1 MSRRVG
7 AKEIAMYLEGHQ
19 KQGGSEKEA
28 QLGMTEGLLL
38 RASPDHHLSAPVKWK
53 RCLYEALQQNV

>member
-7 AKEIAMYLEGHQ
+7 AKEIDMYLEGHQ
-19 KQGGSEKEA
+19 KQGESEEEA

-38 RASPDHHLSAPVKWK
+38 RASPDHRLSAPAKWK
-53 RCLYEALQQNV
+53 HCLYEAL